1 MLELKKNFFSVGT
14 LTSLTKV
21 ELVEFLKNQA
31 NIEHE
36 GNKLYDGTGTH
47 ILQNPYEL
55 SELIQWI
62 RDLAPLYKPSAFLE
76 IGFNAG
82 ITNSVLNKV
91 FDFSN
96 ITAVDHISLG
106 GPANPSTFVANLKFK
121 PINLIAG
128 DSTSQDT
135 IKKVKA
141 LGPYNLLFIDGGHTK
156 KILKSDYYNY
166 SKLLTKNSVIVF
178 HDIKST
184 AFPELNNA
192 WEEIKLTL
200 SNKVKVKEFIRE
212 KAKITFG
219 IGAIFIP

>member
-1 MLELKKNFFSVGT
+1 MGT
-14 LTSLTKV
+14 LTSFTKQ

-62 RDLAPLYKPSAFLE
+62 RDLAPNYNPTAFLE
-76 IGFNAG
+76 IGFSSG
-82 ITNSVLNKV
+82 ITNSILNKV

-106 GPANPSTFVANLKFK
+106 GPPNPSTFVANLKFK
-121 PINLIAG
+121 PINFIAG
-128 DSTSQDT
+128 DSTSEDT

-141 LGPYNLLFIDGGHTK
+141 LGPYNFLFIDGGHTK
-156 KILKSDYYNY
+156 KILKSDYNNY
-166 SKLLTKNSVIVF
+166 GKLLTKNSVIVF

-184 AFPELNNA
+184 AFPELSKA
-192 WEEIKLTL
+192 WEEVKLTL
-200 SNKVKVKEFIRE
+200 SKKVKVKEFIRE
-212 KAKITFG
+212 EAKISFG
-219 IGAIFIP
+219 IGAIYIP